1 MALDP
6 NRILRR
12 RRHRPSLSGDWSQ
25 VMTRLVNRWIALL
38 GWTALMSI
46 VWALFVPRG
55 LSVISFVLLSLTGP
69 LVLAVSSAFWR
80 AQRPSPSIRQIRAAL
95 DATES
100 AKTAARVQR

>member
-6 NRILRR
+6 NWSAR
-12 RRHRPSLSGDWSQ
+12 RRHHRMSFSGEWGKG
-25 VMTRLVNRWIALL
+25 MTRFVNRWIALL

-69 LVLAVSSAFWR
+69 LVLIVGSALWR
-80 AQRPSPSIRQIRAAL
+80 AQRPSPSIRQIRASLEA
-95 DATES
+95 DAS
-100 AKTAARVQR
+100 ARTAARVQR

>member
-1 MALDP
+1 
-6 NRILRR
+6 
-12 RRHRPSLSGDWSQ
+12 
-25 VMTRLVNRWIALL
+25 MTKLVNRWIALL

-69 LVLAVSSAFWR
+69 LVLVVGSAFWR

-95 DATES
+95 DANES
-100 AKTAARVQR
+100 ARTAARVQR

>member
-1 MALDP
+1 LASIRIGSRGNAAHLDVIIG
-6 NRILRR
+6 RMEK
-12 RRHRPSLSGDWSQ
+12 
-25 VMTRLVNRWIALL
+25 VMTRFVNRWIALL

-69 LVLAVSSAFWR
+69 LVLVVGSVLWG

-95 DATES
+95 DADES
-100 AKTAARVQR
+100 ARTAARVQL